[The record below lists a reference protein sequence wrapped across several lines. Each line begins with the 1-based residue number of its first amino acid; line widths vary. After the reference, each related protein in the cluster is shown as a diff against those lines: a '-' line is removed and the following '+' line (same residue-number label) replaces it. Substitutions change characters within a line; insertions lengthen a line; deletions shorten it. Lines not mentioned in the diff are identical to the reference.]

1 MAVGEHPTDLIKACG
16 ALVDRANRKGGD
28 DNITVLMIQ
37 ALADDGYSPEK
48 PGGLLGWLKR
58 VFGG

>member
-1 MAVGEHPTDLIKACG
+1 VGEHPTDLFKACG

-28 DNITVLMIQ
+28 DNITVLMIR
-37 ALADDGYSPEK
+37 ALADDGRSPDR
-48 PGGLLGWLKR
+48 PGGLLAWLKR